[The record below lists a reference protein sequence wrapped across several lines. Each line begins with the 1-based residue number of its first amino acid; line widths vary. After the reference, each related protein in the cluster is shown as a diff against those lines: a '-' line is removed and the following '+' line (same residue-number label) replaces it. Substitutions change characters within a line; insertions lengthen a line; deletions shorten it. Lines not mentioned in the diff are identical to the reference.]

1 MRRRESLPRLR
12 GSSVQDAWDCPMQ
25 RERHPMTTEPK
36 PAADVYVHATEP
48 SASDARALDAG
59 GITIADVEGEP
70 F

>member
-1 MRRRESLPRLR
+1 
-12 GSSVQDAWDCPMQ
+12 
-25 RERHPMTTEPK
+25 MTTEPK